1 MNNFLYSI
9 ANPKSIAFF
18 GASNRFSSMGTNQ
31 LNSVLDLGFEGNVF
45 PVHPKEENV
54 LGLKAYKRVADLPEI
69 PDLAVMV
76 LPNQVVPGVMEE
88 CGQKGIKHAVVVS
101 GGFKEV
107 GGAGLE
113 LEKKLLAV
121 ANQYGIRFLGPN
133 CLGVANP
140 HHKFNVTFLPF
151 EGQPGFIGFASQ
163 SGSFI
168 TQMFGYLS
176 RYNIGFSTGISV
188 GNEADVDI
196 VDCM

>member
-31 LNSVLDLGFEGNVF
+31 LNSVLDLGFEGNVY
-45 PVHPKEENV
+45 PVHPKEESV

-76 LPNQVVPGVMEE
+76 LPTQVVPGVMEE
-88 CGQKGIKHAVVVS
+88 CGKKGIKHAVVVS

-133 CLGVANP
+133 CLGSPILIISSMLPFCLLRANP
-140 HHKFNVTFLPF
+140 ASSALP
-151 EGQPGFIGFASQ
+151 PRAAA
-163 SGSFI
+163 
-168 TQMFGYLS
+168 LS
-176 RYNIGFSTGISV
+176 PRCSAT
-188 GNEADVDI
+188 
-196 VDCM
+196 